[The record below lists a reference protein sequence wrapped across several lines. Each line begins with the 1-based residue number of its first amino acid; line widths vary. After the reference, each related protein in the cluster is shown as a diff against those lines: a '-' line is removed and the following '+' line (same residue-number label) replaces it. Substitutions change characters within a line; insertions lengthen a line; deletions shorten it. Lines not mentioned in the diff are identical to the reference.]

1 MKLGVENDKDVKVMV
16 TPFAGVWIE
25 ILIQTDED
33 HLSMSLPSRECGLKS
48 WKYLVTIDTLL
59 SLPSRECGLKS
70 YKRQDSTILQL
81 SLPSRECGLKCDIIC
96 HATAAGMSL
105 PSRECGLKSGGTFG

>member
-48 WKYLVTIDTLL
+48 KEYDTLQYSNSVTPFAGVWWYMWL
-59 SLPSRECGLKS
+59 SLIHISEPTR
-70 YKRQDSTILQL
+70 
-81 SLPSRECGLKCDIIC
+81 P
-96 HATAAGMSL
+96 
-105 PSRECGLKSGGTFG
+105 

>member
-1 MKLGVENDKDVKVMV
+1 MKLLNRNTDNTGSSSLPSRECGLKLGVENDKDVKVMV

-48 WKYLVTIDTLL
+48 KEYDTLQY
-59 SLPSRECGLKS
+59 SNSVTPF
-70 YKRQDSTILQL
+70 
-81 SLPSRECGLKCDIIC
+81 
-96 HATAAGMSL
+96 AGVWIEIM
-105 PSRECGLKSGGTFG
+105 C

>member
-1 MKLGVENDKDVKVMV
+1 MKYRSRRRYNYATWSLPSRECGLKLGVENDKDVKVMV

-48 WKYLVTIDTLL
+48 KEYDTLQY
-59 SLPSRECGLKS
+59 SNSVTPF
-70 YKRQDSTILQL
+70 
-81 SLPSRECGLKCDIIC
+81 
-96 HATAAGMSL
+96 AGVWIEIM
-105 PSRECGLKSGGTFG
+105 C